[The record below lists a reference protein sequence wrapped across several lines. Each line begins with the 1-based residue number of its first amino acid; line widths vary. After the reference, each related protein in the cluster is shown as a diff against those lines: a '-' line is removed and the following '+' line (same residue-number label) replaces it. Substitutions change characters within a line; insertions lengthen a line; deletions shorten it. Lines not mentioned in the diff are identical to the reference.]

1 MRQHVAILG
10 AGWAGLSAALALTR
24 RGIRVTVFEASRQL
38 GGRARRVSLDGQHLD
53 NGQHILIGA
62 YRDCL
67 ELLHECGME
76 EQTSLLRLPLELRYA
91 DGFHLKAPRLPAPLH
106 LGVALARTRGLSW
119 TERLAAARF
128 MAALRKLQ
136 FRIAPE
142 VTVDALLVSYRQ
154 YHRVCRYL
162 WHPLCISALNTPPE
176 RASAAAFAAVLR
188 DSLAGQRADSD
199 LLIPRVDL
207 GTLFA
212 DPVSRCIEERGGL
225 VRLGAPVRTIR
236 EDKGQ
241 FSVDA
246 STETYTHLVIATAP
260 QHAHMLLEDERLA
273 VARKTIEALN
283 YQPIVTCYL
292 QYPGELALPCPMLG
306 FASGTVQW
314 LFDRGQ
320 LGGPRGLLAAV
331 ISAEGVHRELDQA
344 ELARRV
350 HEDIAAGL
358 KPLTSTPLG
367 VTPLSWPLPLPL
379 WTRVITEKRATF
391 SCDAGVQRPAGL
403 TPIKGL
409 LLAGD
414 YVASEY
420 PGTLEAAVRSGL
432 AAAAAIEQA

>member
-1 MRQHVAILG
+1 MPQHVAILG

-24 RGIRVTVFEASRQL
+24 RGIKVTVFEASRQL

-67 ELLHECGME
+67 ELLRECGVE
-76 EQTSLLRLPLELRYA
+76 EEAALLRLPLELRYA
-91 DGFHLKAPRLPAPLH
+91 DGFHLKAPRLPLH
-106 LGVALARTRGLSW
+106 LGLALACTRGLSW
-119 TERLAAARF
+119 SERLAAARF
-128 MAALRKLQ
+128 MAALRKRQ

-154 YHRVCRYL
+154 HQRLCRYL
-162 WHPLCISALNTPPE
+162 WHPLCVSALNTPPE
-176 RASAAAFAAVLR
+176 HASAAAFAVVLR
-188 DSLAGQRADSD
+188 DSLAGNRADSD

-207 GTLFA
+207 GALFA
-212 DPVSRCIEERGGL
+212 DPASRVIEQRGGL
-225 VRLGAPVRTIR
+225 VRLGTPVRKIR
-236 EDKGQ
+236 EDGGL
-241 FSVDA
+241 FTLDA
-246 STETYTHLVIATAP
+246 STDAYTALIIATAP
-260 QHAHMLLEDERLA
+260 QHAAALLEDERLA
-273 VARKTIEALN
+273 AARKTIEALS

-292 QYPGELALPCPMLG
+292 QYPDELTLPCPMLG

-344 ELARRV
+344 ELTRRV
-350 HEDIAAGL
+350 HKDIAAGL
-358 KPLTSTPLG
+358 KSLPGAPLVSS
-367 VTPLSWPLPLPL
+367 PLSPPL
-379 WTRVITEKRATF
+379 WSRVITEKRATF
-391 SCDAGVQRPAGL
+391 SCDAGVQRPPGR
-403 TPIKGL
+403 TPVKGL

-414 YVASEY
+414 YVASDY

-432 AAAAAIEQA
+432 AAAAAIEVD